1 MKTLETAQKGLYV
14 GTGVGLILFVLVGLL
29 SGSLVG
35 GMIGLKMAG
44 AIFGAPVEGALL
56 ARVIV
61 AISMIAGVFASGL
74 IFVGGTGFLG
84 WIAGYIYEES
94 VKTGVKATQAHTA
107 K

>member
-1 MKTLETAQKGLYV
+1 MKTIATAQKGLYV

-44 AIFGAPVEGALL
+44 AILGAPVEGALF
-56 ARVIV
+56 ARLIV

-74 IFVGGTGFLG
+74 IFIGGTGFLG
-84 WIAGYIYEES
+84 WVAGYVYDAS
-94 VKTGVKATQAHTA
+94 VKTGLEATQAHTA